1 MDRDG
6 GPRNAGEVVGVV
18 DLSSI
23 INAAEVEHYG
33 LGQELY
39 IRMPRGSRPEVG
51 QRYYTYA
58 LGQSFGG
65 HGQVIEPTGIITVI
79 QPGSGNVATVARIT
93 QQFAYM
99 QLGQGVLPVDPA
111 ILPNS
116 PAAPLTGGA
125 QSHVVWVEH
134 NQVLPT
140 VGFYVLLE
148 APANKGSV
156 RVGDQLTLFRPR
168 EKLESS
174 RGDMILPESDIAIA
188 QVVRVTPYGISAV
201 IIAQDQPAVEP
212 GVTARVTAR
221 VNAGQ

>member
-1 MDRDG
+1 M
-6 GPRNAGEVVGVV
+6 
-18 DLSSI
+18 
-23 INAAEVEHYG
+23 
-33 LGQELY
+33 
-39 IRMPRGSRPEVG
+39 
-51 QRYYTYA
+51 
-58 LGQSFGG
+58 
-65 HGQVIEPTGIITVI
+65 VI

-116 PAAPLTGGA
+116 TPAPLTGGA
-125 QSHVVWVEH
+125 QAHVVWVEH

-140 VGFYVLLE
+140 VGFYVVLD
-148 APANKGSV
+148 APSNKGSV

-168 EKLESS
+168 EKLEST

-221 VNAGQ
+221 VSAGQ